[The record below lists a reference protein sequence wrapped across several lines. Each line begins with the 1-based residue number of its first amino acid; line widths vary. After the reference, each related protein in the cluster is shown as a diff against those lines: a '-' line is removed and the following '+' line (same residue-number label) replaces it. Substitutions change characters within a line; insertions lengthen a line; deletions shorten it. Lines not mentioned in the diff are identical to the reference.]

1 MESAGGDNLLS
12 GSLEVIVYAPAGGWD
27 ECAQLEDGK
36 PEIDNLLESTIKP
49 KFVFHFTKSNTSKEI
64 SIRTNVRFCL
74 HKTGLQID
82 DKNQD
87 RFGWFHNNL
96 RMSLGGLAT
105 TTALDEGYDVVN
117 VDTAAKTSIKS
128 SSSSTSAPLNV
139 DIEAGFK
146 TFFMVKGNK
155 NLSATR
161 TTLVEQSHEIGGLQ
175 VLNGF
180 RVRDE
185 SSDHKLSSLAYNFL
199 FFNPQLLEKAAWDPA
214 ARFDLMQYGICTTT
228 SPTMVGKWV
237 VLGEEENAPY
247 TFEASRVFGE
257 KRKKGIEHMVSK
269 KYKRILLVNHVMTH
283 MHTFQKGRA
292 TKTGVGWVHGQGLTV
307 IYSEYKTNLRT

>member
-1 MESAGGDNLLS
+1 M
-12 GSLEVIVYAPAGGWD
+12 
-27 ECAQLEDGK
+27 
-36 PEIDNLLESTIKP
+36 
-49 KFVFHFTKSNTSKEI
+49 
-64 SIRTNVRFCL
+64 
-74 HKTGLQID
+74 QID

-105 TTALDEGYDVVN
+105 LTALDEGYAVAN

-128 SSSSTSAPLNV
+128 SSSSTSAPLN
-139 DIEAGFK
+139 INIGAGFK
-146 TFFMVKGNK
+146 TLCMVKANK

-185 SSDHKLSSLAYNFL
+185 SSDHKLSSLAYNFF

-214 ARFDLMQYGICTTT
+214 ARSDLMQYGICTTT

-237 VLGEEENAPY
+237 VWGEEENAPY
-247 TFEASRVFGE
+247 IFEASRVFGE
-257 KRKKGIEHMVSK
+257 KRKKGIEHMVSQ
-269 KYKRILLVNHVMTH
+269 KYKRELLVNHAMTH
-283 MHTFQKGRA
+283 MHTFQNGRA
-292 TKTGVGWVHGQGLTV
+292 TETGVHWVHGQGLR
-307 IYSEYKTNLRT
+307 YGAYKTNFQT